1 METKTL
7 KLVIKILRRKY
18 RSELRTQLI
27 HKNTTE
33 LFVAALLSPQCSD
46 LQVNK
51 TTKELFKQFKTIS
64 DYDKTNLKTLQ
75 GHLKGLNYYK
85 TKAKNL
91 KKAARRIVAR
101 YGGKIP
107 QRLDDLMT
115 LQGVGRKV
123 GNVILSEG
131 YNIYEGIAID
141 THCITVAT
149 RLKIERTGKPEKIE
163 SRLMH
168 QLDRKYWRDV
178 SNLFIALGRDTCRSR
193 KKECERCV
201 LNKIC
206 PSSDVI
212 VGTKA
217 FA

>member
-7 KLVIKILRRKY
+7 KLVIKILKRKY

-91 KKAARRIVAR
+91 KKAARRIVTC